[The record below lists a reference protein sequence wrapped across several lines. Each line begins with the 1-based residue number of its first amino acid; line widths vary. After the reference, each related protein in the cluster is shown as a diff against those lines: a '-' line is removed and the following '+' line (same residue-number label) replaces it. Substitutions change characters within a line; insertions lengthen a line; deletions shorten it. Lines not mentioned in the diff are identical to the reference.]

1 MPSAVAVFTTPA
13 CSHRFAIAHV
23 VLIADIDVIAGLDHL
38 LCGLREISLV
48 AIDRRNLKNTGQ
60 EAKQTNK
67 KQHRGGSTV

>member
-1 MPSAVAVFTTPA
+1 MQPVDP
-13 CSHRFAIAHV
+13 HRFAIANV

-38 LCGLREISLV
+38 LGGLREISLV

-67 KQHRGGSTV
+67 EQRHGSSTV